1 MESSAKDANTS
12 FPKKTSTII
21 TKVKGRCPVLILAKE
36 LKSININTIP
46 LAPNKPKPKRNRSWD
61 QKSVKNKKEK
71 AVTYKGGK
79 CEKCGYNKCIAALD
93 FHHKNPE
100 EKIYDVKS
108 LMNRKWELIQ
118 EEIDKCILLCSNCHR
133 EEHWNERRKKLADT
147 L

>member
-1 MESSAKDANTS
+1 MESCAKDANTS
-12 FPKKTSTII
+12 FPKKTITII